1 MMFDTLN
8 VLPSDPILGLM
19 QAYRNDDNPHKVDLG
34 IGIYKDNEG
43 ATPIMAA
50 VQHAS
55 ENLSRK
61 QKTLAYVAP
70 QGNAQF
76 SDLLSTIILGDVK
89 SALAERLSCVQTPGG
104 CGALRI
110 IAEVTKAA
118 SPDTTIWVSR
128 PTWGNHRP
136 LLSHAGLAIEEY
148 DYLASDKR
156 SLDWQAMQESISR
169 IPQGD
174 MVLLHAC
181 CHNPS
186 GVDLTFEQWQWLTEA
201 AIKQGFVPFVDM
213 AYQGFGEGLALDAEG
228 LRYMAARVPEMVLAT
243 SCSKNFGLYR
253 ERTGMACFIGQ
264 NAIHAK
270 AMYTHALNIA
280 RGIYSMPP
288 DRGASLV
295 AEILS
300 TESLKSVWL
309 TELDQMRMRIIALRQ
324 ELTNKMASQG
334 HNEFIFVSQQ
344 KGMFSYLGI
353 SSEQVKWLAEH
364 RSIYMLGTSRASI
377 AGLSQDNLDYVS
389 ASLVEAIN
397 KVA

>member
-1 MMFDTLN
+1 MFDTLN

-19 QAYRNDDNPHKVDLG
+19 QAYKTDTNPHKVDLG
-34 IGIYKDNEG
+34 VGIYKDSEG

-50 VQHAS
+50 VKQAS
-55 ENLSRK
+55 ELLSLK

-70 QGNAQF
+70 QGNTQF
-76 SDLLSTIILGDVK
+76 AELLSEVAFGETK
-89 SALAERLSCVQTPGG
+89 AQLAERLSCVQTPGG

-110 IAEVTKAA
+110 IAEVVKAA
-118 SPDTTIWVSR
+118 SPDTTVWVSR
-128 PTWGNHRP
+128 PTWGNHLP
-136 LLSHAGLAIEEY
+136 LLSHAGLSLKEY

-156 SLDWQAMQESISR
+156 SLSWESMQESISR
-169 IPQGD
+169 IPRGD

-201 AIKQGFVPFVDM
+201 ALKQGFIPFVDM
-213 AYQGFGEGLALDAEG
+213 AYQGFGEGLDADAEG
-228 LRYMAARVPEMVLAT
+228 LRYMAAHVPEMVLAT

-253 ERTGMACFIGQ
+253 ERVGMACFIGHSASQ
-264 NAIHAK
+264 AK

-300 TESLKSVWL
+300 SESLRSSWL
-309 TELDQMRMRIIALRQ
+309 TELDQMRIRITTLRQ
-324 ELTNKMASQG
+324 ALSRNMASRG
-334 HNEFIFVSQQ
+334 HHEFEFVSQQ

-353 SSEQVKWLAEH
+353 SAEQVAWLAKH
-364 RSIYMLGTSRASI
+364 RGIYMLDSSRASI
-377 AGLSQDNLDYVS
+377 AGLNQENLDYVS
-389 ASLVEAIN
+389 ASLVDALN
-397 KVA
+397 QV